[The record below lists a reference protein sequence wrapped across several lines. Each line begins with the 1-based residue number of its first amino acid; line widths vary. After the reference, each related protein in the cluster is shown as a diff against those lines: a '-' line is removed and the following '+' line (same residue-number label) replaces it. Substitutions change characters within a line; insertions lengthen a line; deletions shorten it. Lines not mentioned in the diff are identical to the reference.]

1 MRDHLDMQ
9 FCLSRVILPKILG
22 LMRALRIIGKLDLKG
37 ANIIKGRRF
46 EGLRISSPL
55 IDFLASHDPED
66 FIDEFHLNNITGSL
80 YETNLCPKLLSTF
93 SKMVNLPITAQG
105 GIQSYRDIEILL
117 LNGASRVAINTA
129 IIQNKVKI
137 NNLVSEFGSQA
148 IIFAPAIRVI
158 DSMVYLYGNAVESYA
173 FLFPMPT
180 FYHISSL
187 FAEGIYEFHIRLIDH
202 DGVSSSWN
210 SNEQQLLKQ
219 LSSCRRI
226 LSVWLQNVACNY
238 LFSAGLGLSRISSHH
253 RTEVLFNHGCYSSII
268 DLQRLYHKVM
278 GRYLEYFKTS
288 NVGSLSSLFFLLQL

>member
-1 MRDHLDMQ
+1 
-9 FCLSRVILPKILG
+9 
-22 LMRALRIIGKLDLKG
+22 MRALRIIGKLDLKG
-37 ANIIKGRRF
+37 PNIIKGRRF

-55 IDFLASHDPED
+55 IDFLTSHDPED

-158 DSMVYLYGNAVESYA
+158 DSMVYLYGNAGRELCFSFSNADFLSY
-173 FLFPMPT
+173 
-180 FYHISSL
+180 I
-187 FAEGIYEFHIRLIDH
+187 
-202 DGVSSSWN
+202 
-210 SNEQQLLKQ
+210 
-219 LSSCRRI
+219 
-226 LSVWLQNVACNY
+226 
-238 LFSAGLGLSRISSHH
+238 SRI
-253 RTEVLFNHGCYSSII
+253 C
-268 DLQRLYHKVM
+268 
-278 GRYLEYFKTS
+278 
-288 NVGSLSSLFFLLQL
+288 